1 MNFEEFNEFEV
12 KLQFEPAP
20 RPERVHIGLV
30 QLANDHTLET
40 DWSHLLR
47 EQAALFSTRIFKEN
61 GMTPEALDA
70 VAASISDGAVLVGD
84 GLPMDVMAFACTS
97 ASIVIGEKKVSKL
110 LTEGRG
116 DIPTTNPWSAAQ
128 AAFKHLGA
136 KNVAV
141 FSPYPTDVNFP
152 LREQLVDAG
161 FNVVGL
167 TALGII
173 DDNMIHKVPLTSF
186 EDGLE
191 VLINNGNVDV
201 IFMSCT
207 SLRAV
212 EKIQY
217 LEDKYG
223 VPIVS
228 SNSALFWHSM
238 HLCGKTAVCPGY
250 GKLLSGEI
258 VSREENDLLCA
269 MV

>member
-1 MNFEEFNEFEV
+1 MNFEEFNNFEV

-20 RPERVHIGLV
+20 RPDRVHIGLV

-40 DWSHLLR
+40 DWSHLLS

-70 VAASISDGAVLVGD
+70 VAASISDGAILVGD

-97 ASIVIGEKKVSKL
+97 ASIVIGEEKVSKL
-110 LTEGRG
+110 LTKGRG

-136 KNVAV
+136 KKVAV

-152 LREQLVDAG
+152 LRAQLIDAG
-161 FNVVGL
+161 FDVVAL

-173 DDNMIHKVPLTSF
+173 DDNIIHKVPLTSF
-186 EDGLE
+186 EEGIE
-191 VLINNGNVDV
+191 ILIKDKDVDV

-223 VPIVS
+223 IPIVS

-238 HLCGKTAVCPGY
+238 QLCGKTAVCPGY
-250 GKLLSGEI
+250 GKLLSGTEI
-258 VSREENDLLCA
+258 
-269 MV
+269 